1 MCILVVEDYI
11 DQNKFHI
18 TFPVLILSSF
28 SIAKFCA
35 KSHQVCMSN
44 AIQECFNICAV
55 WKVWLCNCVSS
66 LAGSTGPLAAL
77 LTSLCAISGAKG
89 GGPTW
94 PAYAFMQARS
104 SAGPIRLAQDM
115 GPNKRETHNSR
126 LLLPPIVTLKLVA
139 VVNIS
144 PYNWLQLSSRVY
156 PEMWY
161 FVWIGTN
168 LLSEG
173 QQRSL

>member
-1 MCILVVEDYI
+1 M
-11 DQNKFHI
+11 
-18 TFPVLILSSF
+18 P
-28 SIAKFCA
+28 
-35 KSHQVCMSN
+35 N
-44 AIQECFNICAV
+44 AIQECFNICCF
-55 WKVWLCNCVSS
+55 KS
-66 LAGSTGPLAAL
+66 LVMQLRFKFSWQYRSAG
-77 LTSLCAISGAKG
+77 CATNFFARNFGCQG
-89 GGPTW
+89 GGP

-104 SAGPIRLAQDM
+104 SAGPIRIAQDM
-115 GPNKRETHNSR
+115 SPTVLSIKRETHNNR
-126 LLLPPIVTLKLVA
+126 LLLPPIVTLRLVT

>member
-1 MCILVVEDYI
+1 MEDCR
-11 DQNKFHI
+11 DQNKVHI

-28 SIAKFCA
+28 SIAEFCA
-35 KSHQVCMSN
+35 ESHQVCMFN

-55 WKVWLCNCVSS
+55 LKVWLCNWVSS
-66 LAGSTGPLAAL
+66 LAGSTGPWVAAV
-77 LTSLCAISGAKG
+77 CATNFFARNFGCQG

-104 SAGPIRLAQDM
+104 SAGPIRIAQDM
-115 GPNKRETHNSR
+115 SPTVLSIKHETHNNR
-126 LLLPPIVTLKLVA
+126 LLLPPIVTLRLVT
-139 VVNIS
+139 VVNIR
-144 PYNWLQLSSRVY
+144 LQLSSRVY
-156 PEMWY
+156 PEMQY
-161 FVWIGTN
+161 FVWIMTN